1 MKMLFV
7 KINIV
12 DSKNFKFQ
20 FVDCRL
26 YYNVLI
32 LEEEFRGIFVLM
44 VRNWFEY
51 KILINIDLN
60 EVFLFVVFG
69 DYILGFSNRQ
79 K

>member
-1 MKMLFV
+1 M
-7 KINIV
+7 
-12 DSKNFKFQ
+12 
-20 FVDCRL
+20 DCRL

-69 DYILGFSNRQ
+69 DYILGFSNR
-79 K
+79 

>member
-32 LEEEFRGIFVLM
+32 LEEEFRGIVVLM

-51 KILINIDLN
+51 KMLINFDLN

-69 DYILGFSNRQ
+69 DYIIGISNRQ

>member
-1 MKMLFV
+1 MIMLFI

-32 LEEEFRGIFVLM
+32 LEEEFRGIVVLM

-51 KILINIDLN
+51 KMLIYFDLN

-69 DYILGFSNRQ
+69 DYIIGFSNRQ

>member
-1 MKMLFV
+1 MIMLFI

-69 DYILGFSNRQ
+69 DYIIGFSNRQ

>member
-32 LEEEFRGIFVLM
+32 LEEEFRGIVVLM

-51 KILINIDLN
+51 KMLINFDFN

-69 DYILGFSNRQ
+69 DYIIGFSNRQ

>member
-32 LEEEFRGIFVLM
+32 LEEEFRGIVVLM

-51 KILINIDLN
+51 KMLINIDLN

>member
-1 MKMLFV
+1 MIMLFI